1 MTDVLVP
8 IMICVGLPV
17 SIVAIVYG
25 TAINR
30 DNKRS
35 QVLIKAIEAGNGAD
49 VARLA
54 EAMERKHTPSARDV
68 FFRRVL
74 RGSIFAL
81 IGLVFLV
88 AGIVSWGEGGAI
100 ADDGVSGPL
109 ILGGVLMAVGL
120 SYLLVCLLTRSEIRK
135 N

>member
-8 IMICVGLPV
+8 IMICVALPV

-54 EAMERKHTPSARDV
+54 EAMERKHTLRDV

-81 IGLVFLV
+81 IGLVFLA
-88 AGIVSWGEGGAI
+88 AGIVSWVAGGTI
-100 ADDGVSGPL
+100 ADDGVFGML
-109 ILGGVLMAVGL
+109 IMGGVLMAVGL
-120 SYLLVCLLTRSEIRK
+120 SYLIVCLMTRSEIRK